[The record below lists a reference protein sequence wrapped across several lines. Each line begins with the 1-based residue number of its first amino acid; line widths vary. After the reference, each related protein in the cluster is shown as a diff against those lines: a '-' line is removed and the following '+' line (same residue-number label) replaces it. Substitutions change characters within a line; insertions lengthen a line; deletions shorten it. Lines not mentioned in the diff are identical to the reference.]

1 MAGTIDYRANLL
13 ERLRRRSDGGA
24 GLLNAALEEDIPT
37 FLLALKDVVDAR
49 LGMTGLSRKIK
60 LHRVSLHAALSQEG
74 NPKLANLAEVLDAL
88 GLRLAVM
95 PKEKAGRSSRRRAG
109 AAAME
114 GVQ

>member
-1 MAGTIDYRANLL
+1 MASTTDYREQLL
-13 ERLRRRSDGGA
+13 QRLRESDGLA
-24 GLLNAALEEDIPT
+24 VDYLNTCLEDDVPT

-109 AAAME
+109 AAAMQ
-114 GVQ
+114 GVE